1 MQRNHLES
9 SHIILVSRYPVLTAV
24 NWPQPLPPGMVILYH
39 TTDHLQKAHCTIWLA
54 SLEYSERHKIGKIP
68 KGHGYLYTWKDGF
81 WNSSY
86 RYEYLPL
93 TPGCKTGNSIRGSLI
108 TMKRSS
114 ILKMTDA
121 RKIEKQV
128 NGRQTKKVVIP
139 SLSFGQSYI
148 AQVTE
153 RFCLPLL
160 LQHNL
165 DITNTYIRKSLV

>member
-1 MQRNHLES
+1 
-9 SHIILVSRYPVLTAV
+9 
-24 NWPQPLPPGMVILYH
+24 
-39 TTDHLQKAHCTIWLA
+39 
-54 SLEYSERHKIGKIP
+54 
-68 KGHGYLYTWKDGF
+68 
-81 WNSSY
+81 
-86 RYEYLPL
+86 
-93 TPGCKTGNSIRGSLI
+93 
-108 TMKRSS
+108 
-114 ILKMTDA
+114 MTDA